1 MTRKTHKTLENIEI
15 TGISA
20 EGRGIARVEGKVYF
34 VEKTVPGDRVDITI
48 RKNKSSYAEGSPTR
62 FLQYSQERTTPECA
76 HFGICGGCKW
86 QHIQYAK
93 QLEYKDRQVKDAM
106 EKIGRLSPIHT
117 APILGSEPVYHYRN
131 KMEYS
136 FTDRKWLTDEEVI
149 SGLSYDRR
157 GIGLHVPENFLGV
170 LDIDTCW
177 LQAPIGD
184 EIREFVRKTAIE
196 KNYSF
201 FNLKTQQGLLRNLMI
216 RTAASGE
223 ILVLISFGE
232 PDTQAIQELL
242 TAVAQRFPHIDSLQ
256 FVINLKRNDTIYDL
270 DVHTFRGN
278 DYITEQLGPFR
289 FGIRAKS
296 FFQTNT
302 RQGEKLY
309 ALTREYAE
317 LQSSDLLYDLYT
329 GVGSIAIYM
338 AQSCKQVVG
347 VEQIDDAI
355 RDARENARLNNIH
368 NCTFE
373 TGDVRTTLLQGFS
386 DRYGTPD
393 VVITDPPR
401 AGMHE
406 DVVSSLIQLHPKRMV
421 YVSCNPASQ
430 ARDLQRLNEFY
441 SVEKSRA
448 VDMFPHT
455 PHVENVVQ
463 LIRRENP

>member
-170 LDIDTCW
+170 LD
-177 LQAPIGD
+177 L
-184 EIREFVRKTAIE
+184 
-196 KNYSF
+196 
-201 FNLKTQQGLLRNLMI
+201 
-216 RTAASGE
+216 
-223 ILVLISFGE
+223 
-232 PDTQAIQELL
+232 
-242 TAVAQRFPHIDSLQ
+242 
-256 FVINLKRNDTIYDL
+256 
-270 DVHTFRGN
+270 
-278 DYITEQLGPFR
+278 
-289 FGIRAKS
+289 
-296 FFQTNT
+296 
-302 RQGEKLY
+302 
-309 ALTREYAE
+309 
-317 LQSSDLLYDLYT
+317 
-329 GVGSIAIYM
+329 
-338 AQSCKQVVG
+338 
-347 VEQIDDAI
+347 
-355 RDARENARLNNIH
+355 
-368 NCTFE
+368 
-373 TGDVRTTLLQGFS
+373 
-386 DRYGTPD
+386 
-393 VVITDPPR
+393 
-401 AGMHE
+401 
-406 DVVSSLIQLHPKRMV
+406 SLIH
-421 YVSCNPASQ
+421 
-430 ARDLQRLNEFY
+430 
-441 SVEKSRA
+441 
-448 VDMFPHT
+448 
-455 PHVENVVQ
+455 
-463 LIRRENP
+463 I